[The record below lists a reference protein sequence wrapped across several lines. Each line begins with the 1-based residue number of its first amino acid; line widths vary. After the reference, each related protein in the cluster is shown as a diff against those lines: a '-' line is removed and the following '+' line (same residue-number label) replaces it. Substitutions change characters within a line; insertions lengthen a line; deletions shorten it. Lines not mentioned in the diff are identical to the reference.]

1 MAETAEFPFRKILSR
16 DNIVG
21 GLGQTES
28 VFLYQER
35 KQGKWGE
42 KWRLVRL
49 FSTSTAE
56 NSKYSKI
63 QDQGSRY
70 RLQNQV
76 VF

>member
-42 KWRLVRL
+42 K
-49 FSTSTAE
+49 
-56 NSKYSKI
+56 
-63 QDQGSRY
+63 
-70 RLQNQV
+70 
-76 VF
+76 